1 MTLIANYP
9 SKKACKAAIGQPLL
23 HTETSIFG
31 AEYVSDGVLYV
42 ANRPHITG
50 IGREWFGQVTMVD
63 GLIGKVT

>member
-9 SKKACKAAIGQPLL
+9 SKKACKASIGQPLL
-23 HTETSIFG
+23 HIETSMFG

-50 IGREWFGQVTMVD
+50 QGREWFGKVTMVN